1 MSLFLNR
8 LETPAFVAHGIEV
21 IHAIRKDRV
30 VICEADTFPIERIL
44 VEYEEEEDAV
54 AFIRALELARAAI
67 RIEEDVSI
75 NAEPVKLQKKYI
87 ALMASG
93 DRARMKRLLTE
104 LWEHYG
110 VDPEG
115 GNERETSGVRRIA
128 IMHDGGVSSYGF
140 RGMKRQ
146 LRRWMTAHGFPA
158 GRGLINDFRGSPI
171 PRGAGWWTTNASG
184 GWLGIGRRF
193 FAKPTQLKTC
203 IERCQ
208 VVQRIFGK

>member
-1 MSLFLNR
+1 MALYLNR

-44 VEYEEEEDAV
+44 VEYEQEEEAV
-54 AFIRALELARAAI
+54 AFIRDLELGRAEI

-75 NAEPVKLQKKYI
+75 NAAPVKLQKKYF

-93 DRARMKRLLTE
+93 DRARMEKLLAE
-104 LWEHYG
+104 LWEDHG
-110 VDPEG
+110 VDPEH

-128 IMHDGGVSSYGF
+128 IMHDDGVSSYGF

-146 LRRWMTAHGFPA
+146 LRRWMTAHGFSA
-158 GRGLINDFRGSPI
+158 GWGVINDF
-171 PRGAGWWTTNASG
+171 
-184 GWLGIGRRF
+184 
-193 FAKPTQLKTC
+193 
-203 IERCQ
+203 
-208 VVQRIFGK
+208 